1 MQKVA
6 ITGVAGPLGQRTL
19 AALVALGP
27 GVIGEVVG
35 IDSRP
40 SQLRPHGF
48 VQLGADLTT
57 ATVAELRGVFEDI
70 DSIIHLAWSPMS
82 ARQAKEAGHTN
93 VNGAR
98 RLLAS
103 INEVRS
109 VVLVS
114 SATVYGAWPDNAV
127 PLTEEAPIR
136 PNPGFVDALQRAEAE
151 RLVDDWAKSHVQAAV
166 SVLRPVPMLGPGVD
180 GWLVRALGGAAPVR
194 VGDSDPPRQFV
205 HVDDVAAAVALAVTR
220 PLVGVFNVTP
230 DGWVPGA
237 TVRDLVGGR
246 PPLPVPARLAVPAAL
261 SAWALRLTDVP
272 VEVLPLVEHPWV
284 VANDRLRAA
293 GWKPRYSSEEAL
305 VAGRP
310 GSPWREMSPRRR
322 QEVALAAAGLG
333 VAGVAAGIV
342 AAVARRG
349 RRVD

>member
-1 MQKVA
+1 MQRVA

-19 AALVALGP
+19 AALAALGP
-27 GVIGEVVG
+27 EVIGEVVG
-35 IDSRP
+35 IDGRP

-57 ATVAELRGVFEDI
+57 ATAGELEGVFEEVDTVV
-70 DSIIHLAWSPMS
+70 HLAWSQMAP
-82 ARQAKEAGHTN
+82 REPGHTN
-93 VNGAR
+93 IDATR

-103 INEVRS
+103 IGDPQS
-109 VVLVS
+109 LVHLS

-136 PNPGFVDALQRAEAE
+136 PNPGFSDAVQRAEAE
-151 RLVDDWAKSHVQAAV
+151 RLVDDWATGRPRTTV

-205 HVDDVAAAVALAVTR
+205 HLDDVAAAIALAVVNR
-220 PLVGVFNVTP
+220 LGGLFNVTP
-230 DGWVPGA
+230 DGWVAGS

-246 PPLPVPARLAVPAAL
+246 PPLPVPARFVVPAVS
-261 SAWALRLTDVP
+261 SAWALHLTDVP

-284 VANDRLRAA
+284 VANDRLKGA
-293 GWKPRYSSEEAL
+293 GWQPRYTNEEAL

-322 QEVALAAAGLG
+322 QEVALAAAGVGLAG
-333 VAGVAAGIV
+333 VAGGIV
-342 AAVARRG
+342 AAVARH
-349 RRVD
+349 RRRAG